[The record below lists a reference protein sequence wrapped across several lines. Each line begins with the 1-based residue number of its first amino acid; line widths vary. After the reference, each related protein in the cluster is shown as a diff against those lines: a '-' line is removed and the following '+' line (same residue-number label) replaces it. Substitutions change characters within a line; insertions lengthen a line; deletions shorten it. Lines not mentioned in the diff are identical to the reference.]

1 MGFNKQDL
9 LCSLDIEVTRNQ
21 CWRVAGNGL
30 GLFWMH
36 PIVVKSFDQIP
47 WFEMVCI
54 IIKLLTFLC
63 YPTLGS
69 RTSQLTYHPVNE
81 TLNQTFMVIYSRACF
96 SWIPQSSRLY
106 DRKEWV
112 KVSLIPHMVYTFT
125 CTVHNLCRD
134 SLHVH
139 EADIWGL
146 LRSRAFLQAFDLM
159 WLLTWN
165 SLVKM

>member
-36 PIVVKSFDQIP
+36 TIVVKSVDQIP

-63 YPTLGS
+63 YRKLGS
-69 RTSQLTYHPVNE
+69 RMSQFTYDPVNE
-81 TLNQTFMVIYSRACF
+81 RFNQTFMVVLLTCMFFLNPTVHSLF
-96 SWIPQSSRLY
+96 E
-106 DRKEWV
+106 RKEWV

-125 CTVHNLCRD
+125 CTVCVEIHFMYMSPIHGD
-134 SLHVH
+134 FW
-139 EADIWGL
+139 DQGL
-146 LRSRAFLQAFDLM
+146 FCKHLTSRGC
-159 WLLTWN
+159 WHKTVW
-165 SLVKM
+165 